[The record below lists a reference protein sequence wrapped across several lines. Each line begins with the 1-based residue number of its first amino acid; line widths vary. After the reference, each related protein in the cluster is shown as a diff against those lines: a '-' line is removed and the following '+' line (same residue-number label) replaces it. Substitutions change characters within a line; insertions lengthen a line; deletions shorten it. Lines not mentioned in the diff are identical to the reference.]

1 MNIPDFNLPPI
12 AAARRWPQQ
21 LAGVQAGRQLTS
33 EQQHEFAEMLFRT
46 VLQNP
51 PHGASPFPL
60 AGGPVDQPAR
70 PAARPAR
77 QRSAA
82 RAYGKELP
90 QAGFLL
96 QTQA

>member
-21 LAGVQAGRQLTS
+21 LTGVQAGRQLTS

-51 PHGASPFPL
+51 PHGASPFTPR
-60 AGGPVDQPAR
+60 ARRGNAPPPAPTAR
-70 PAARPAR
+70 ICRKPASCCKPRLDA
-77 QRSAA
+77 
-82 RAYGKELP
+82 LP
-90 QAGFLL
+90 CRMV
-96 QTQA
+96 